1 MNSRSI
7 LPVSIT
13 SAALLSSA
21 TSTAVVTAVD
31 LANYFPVGKREI
43 RFVVSVIT
51 SSTALGNALGGLVI
65 EQCDSTSTASFE
77 QVYAVDGS
85 TATFALAANA
95 VSYSTWFDANIT
107 KRYVRTRYT
116 GTTSTG
122 GVIAIDVVALPL
134 VRAG

>member
-13 SAALLSSA
+13 KVMLLSSD

-31 LANYFPVGKREI
+31 FANYFPVGKREV
-43 RFVVSVIT
+43 RFVISQIT
-51 SSTALGNALGGLVI
+51 SSTALGNAMTLVL
-65 EQCDSTSTASFE
+65 EESDSTSTTAFT
-77 QVYAVDGS
+77 QVLAGDGS
-85 TATFALAANA
+85 TASFTLAANA
-95 VSYSTWFDANIT
+95 VSYNSYFDAAIT

-122 GVIAIDVVALPL
+122 GLIAVVVNALPL
-134 VRAG
+134 IRAG

>member
-1 MNSRSI
+1 MNTRSI
-7 LPVSIT
+7 LPVNINKVM
-13 SAALLSSA
+13 LLSSD

-31 LANYFPVGKREI
+31 LANYFPVGKREV
-43 RFVVSVIT
+43 RFIVSVVT
-51 SSTALGNALGGLVI
+51 SSTSLGNALGGLVI

-95 VSYSTWFDANIT
+95 VSYSTWFDAAIT

-122 GVIAIDVVALPL
+122 GMIAIVVNALPL
-134 VRAG
+134 VRAM